1 MQEYIIQ
8 PNDTLF
14 YIAKQFGIPLVQL
27 INANPEL
34 ANPNLIYIGQI
45 IQIPDLFRIPE
56 QFDVLESNAVDII
69 DDIYLGDW
77 AEAMSKVEVI
87 KRTMNESM
95 PYLQE
100 AYVPNQVIS
109 SMNSAIRNL
118 EQNVM
123 RKKTYPAISQANQI
137 TRFLA
142 DMLDYFEIIIPP
154 DIKRLSYL
162 GRQMIINIESNDW
175 NEANNNYMTARR
187 YWDRLKPELDEKYN
201 DDIVEFDML
210 LNDLG
215 ESIKNKNYELTIEN
229 IIAMLDAVKM
239 IEADFEEQRKSEMT
253 VD

>member
-87 KRTMNESM
+87 KRAMNESM

-100 AYVPNQVIS
+100 AYVPNQIIS

-123 RKKTYPAISQANQI
+123 RKKTYPAISQANQV

-142 DMLDYFEIIIPP
+142 DMLDYYEIIIPP

-175 NEANNNYMTARR
+175 NEANNNYMTAKR

-215 ESIKNKNYELTIEN
+215 ETIKNRNYELTIEN
-229 IIAMLDAVKM
+229 IVAMLDGVKT
-239 IEADFEEQRKSEMT
+239 IEKDFEEQRKSEMT

>member
-87 KRTMNESM
+87 KRAMNESM

-100 AYVPNQVIS
+100 AYVPNQIIS

-123 RKKTYPAISQANQI
+123 RKKTYPAISQANQV

-175 NEANNNYMTARR
+175 NEANNNYMTAKR

-215 ESIKNKNYELTIEN
+215 ESIKNRNYEMTIEN
-229 IIAMLDAVKM
+229 IIAMLDGVKM
-239 IEADFEEQRKSEMT
+239 IEKDFEEQRKSEMT